1 MNKKIVIALS
11 LILVALIAASSVVTY
26 AWLTSKGSSDSIKY
40 KVGEINYTITGP
52 QVADNTFVV
61 PGQQIASDFVITN
74 GSNIDTN
81 LRVMFTVTID
91 VTNAKNPSASP
102 EWTIGSDKDT
112 DELILTVNSGWVL
125 DTDGFL
131 YYGGKDK
138 EAEDVIA
145 KTLINPASPIE
156 GLQLNGDL
164 IGNDYSGAVITIKAT
179 FYAKQDAYIKWS
191 EMGSINW
198 TTGI

>member
-26 AWLTSKGSSDSIKY
+26 AWLTSTGSSDSIKY

-61 PGQQIASDFVITN
+61 PGDTIASNFVITN

-81 LRVMFTVTID
+81 LRVKFTVTID
-91 VTNAKNPSASP
+91 VTNAKKPDASTN
-102 EWTIGSDKDT
+102 WTIGSDKT
-112 DELILTVNSGWVL
+112 TNQLILLVNSEWVL

-138 EAEDVIA
+138 EADDIIA
-145 KTLINPASPIE
+145 KTINPVSPIA

-164 IGNDYSGAVITIKAT
+164 IGNDYSGAVITVQAT

-191 EMGSINW
+191 EMGNISW

>member
-26 AWLTSKGSSDSIKY
+26 AWLTSTGSSDSIKY

-74 GSNIDTN
+74 SSNIATN
-81 LRVMFTVTID
+81 LRVQFTITVD
-91 VTNAKNPSASP
+91 VTNAKNPAAATN
-102 EWTIGSDKDT
+102 WTIGSDKT
-112 DELILTVNSGWVL
+112 TNQLILSVNSEWVL
-125 DTDGFL
+125 DEDGFL

-138 EAEDVIA
+138 EADDVIA
-145 KTLINPASPIE
+145 KTINPVSPIE

-164 IGNDYSGAVITIKAT
+164 IGNDYSGAVITVQAT

>member
-26 AWLTSKGSSDSIKY
+26 AWLTSTGSSDSIKY

-61 PGQQIASDFVITN
+61 PGDKIASNFVITN

-81 LRVMFTVTID
+81 LRVKFTITVD
-91 VTNAKNPSASP
+91 VTNAVNPSAP
-102 EWTIGSDKDT
+102 KDWTIGSNTST
-112 DELILTVNSGWVL
+112 DELILTLNSKWVL

-131 YYGGKDK
+131 YYGGKDVD
-138 EAEDVIA
+138 ADDVIA
-145 KTLINPASPIE
+145 ASANPVSPIE
-156 GLQLNGDL
+156 GLQLNL
-164 IGNDYSGAVITIKAT
+164 AIASGLCVIKVVLLSQFKLHSMLNKMHTLNGKT
-179 FYAKQDAYIKWS
+179 WVQ
-191 EMGSINW
+191 
-198 TTGI
+198 

>member
-26 AWLTSKGSSDSIKY
+26 AWLTSTGSSDSIKY

-61 PGQQIASDFVITN
+61 PGDTIASNFVITN

-81 LRVMFTVTID
+81 LRVKFTVTID
-91 VTNAKNPSASP
+91 VTNAKNPSAP
-102 EWTIGSDKDT
+102 KDWTIGSNTST
-112 DELILTVNSGWVL
+112 DELILTLNTNWVL
-125 DTDGFL
+125 DTDGYL

-138 EAEDVIA
+138 EADDVIA
-145 KTLINPASPIE
+145 KTINPVSPIE

-164 IGNDYSGAVITIKAT
+164 IGNDYSGAVITVQAT

>member
-26 AWLTSKGSSDSIKY
+26 AWLTSTGSSDSIKY

-52 QVADNTFVV
+52 QVADNTYVV

-74 GSNIDTN
+74 SSNIATN
-81 LRVMFTVTID
+81 LRVQFTITVD
-91 VTNAKNPSASP
+91 VTNAVNPSASKD
-102 EWTIGSDKDT
+102 WTIGSNNST
-112 DELILTVNSGWVL
+112 DELILTLNANWVL
-125 DTDGFL
+125 DTDGYL
-131 YYGGKDK
+131 YYGGKDL
-138 EAEDVIA
+138 EADDEIA
-145 KTLINPASPIE
+145 ASTNPSSPIE
-156 GLQLNGDL
+156 GLQLNGAL
-164 IGNDYSGAVITIKAT
+164 IGNDYSGAVITVQAT

>member
-26 AWLTSKGSSDSIKY
+26 AWLTSTGSSDSIKY
-40 KVGEINYTITGP
+40 KVGDINYTITGP

-61 PGQQIASDFVITN
+61 PGQQIASDFDITN
-74 GSNIDTN
+74 GSNIATN
-81 LRVMFTVTID
+81 LRVQFTITVD
-91 VTNAKNPSASP
+91 VTNAVNPSAP
-102 EWTIGSDKDT
+102 KDWTIGSNTST
-112 DELILTVNSGWVL
+112 DELILTLNTNWVL
-125 DTDGFL
+125 DTDGYL

-138 EAEDVIA
+138 EADDVIEA
-145 KTLINPASPIE
+145 STNPSSPIE

-164 IGNDYSGAVITIKAT
+164 IGNDYSGAVITVQAT

>member
-26 AWLTSKGSSDSIKY
+26 AWLTSTGSSDSIMY

-61 PGQQIASDFVITN
+61 PGQQIASNFVITN

-91 VTNAKNPSASP
+91 VTNAKKPDASTN
-102 EWTIGSDKDT
+102 WTIGSDKT
-112 DELILTVNSGWVL
+112 TNQLILSVNSEWVL

-131 YYGGKDK
+131 YYGGKDL
-138 EAEDVIA
+138 EADDLIA
-145 KTLINPASPIE
+145 ATTNPSSPIA

-164 IGNDYSGAVITIKAT
+164 IGNDYSGAVITVQAT

>member
-26 AWLTSKGSSDSIKY
+26 AWLTSTGSSDSIKY

-61 PGQQIASDFVITN
+61 PGDKIASNFVITN

-81 LRVMFTVTID
+81 LRVKFTITVD
-91 VTNAKNPSASP
+91 VTNAVNPSAP
-102 EWTIGSDKDT
+102 KDWTIGSNTST
-112 DELILTVNSGWVL
+112 DELILTLNSKWVL

-131 YYGGKDK
+131 YYGGKDVD
-138 EAEDVIA
+138 ADDVIA
-145 KTLINPASPIE
+145 ASANPVSPIE

-164 IGNDYSGAVITIKAT
+164 IGNEYSGAVITVQAT
-179 FYAKQDAYIKWS
+179 FYAKQDAYIEWKD
-191 EMGSINW
+191 MGSIDW

>member
-26 AWLTSKGSSDSIKY
+26 AWLTSTGSSDSIKY
-40 KVGEINYTITGP
+40 KVGDINYTITGP
-52 QVADNTFVV
+52 QVDADTFVV
-61 PGQQIASDFVITN
+61 PGQQIASGFVITN
-74 GSNIDTN
+74 SSNIATN
-81 LRVMFTVTID
+81 LRVQFTITVD
-91 VTNAKNPSASP
+91 VTNAVNPSAP
-102 EWTIGSDKDT
+102 KDWTIGSNTST
-112 DELILTVNSGWVL
+112 DELILTLNTNWVL
-125 DTDGFL
+125 DTDGYL

-138 EAEDVIA
+138 EADDVIEA
-145 KTLINPASPIE
+145 STNPSSPIE

-164 IGNDYSGAVITIKAT
+164 IGNDYSGAVITVQAT

>member
-26 AWLTSKGSSDSIKY
+26 AWLTSTGSSDSIKY
-40 KVGEINYTITGP
+40 KVGDINYTITGP
-52 QVADNTFVV
+52 QVADNTYVV

-74 GSNIDTN
+74 SSNIATN
-81 LRVMFTVTID
+81 LRVQFTITVD
-91 VTNAKNPSASP
+91 VTNAVNPSAP
-102 EWTIGSDKDT
+102 KDWTIGSNTST
-112 DELILTVNSGWVL
+112 DELILTLNTNWVL
-125 DTDGFL
+125 DTDGYL

-138 EAEDVIA
+138 EADDVIEA
-145 KTLINPASPIE
+145 STNPSSPIE

-164 IGNDYSGAVITIKAT
+164 IGNDYSGAVITVQAT

>member
-26 AWLTSKGSSDSIKY
+26 AWLTSTGSSDSIKY
-40 KVGEINYTITGP
+40 KVGDINYTITGP

-74 GSNIDTN
+74 SSNIATN
-81 LRVMFTVTID
+81 LRVQFTITVD
-91 VTNAKNPSASP
+91 VTNAVNPSAP
-102 EWTIGSDKDT
+102 KDWTIGSNTST
-112 DELILTVNSGWVL
+112 DELILTLNTNWVL
-125 DTDGFL
+125 DTDGYL

-138 EAEDVIA
+138 EADDVIEA
-145 KTLINPASPIE
+145 STNPSSPIE
-156 GLQLNGDL
+156 GLQLNGTL
-164 IGNDYSGAVITIKAT
+164 IGNDYSGAVITVQAT
-179 FYAKQDAYIKWS
+179 FYAKQDAYIEWKD
-191 EMGSINW
+191 MGSIDW

>member
-26 AWLTSKGSSDSIKY
+26 AWLTSTGSSDSIKY
-40 KVGEINYTITGP
+40 KVGDINYTITGP
-52 QVADNTFVV
+52 QVAADTFVV
-61 PGQQIASDFVITN
+61 PGDKIASNFVITN
-74 GSNIDTN
+74 GSNIATN
-81 LRVMFTVTID
+81 LRVQFTITVD
-91 VTNAKNPSASP
+91 VTNAVNPSAP
-102 EWTIGSDKDT
+102 KDWTIGSNNST
-112 DELILTVNSGWVL
+112 DELILTLNTNWVL

-138 EAEDVIA
+138 EADDVIEA
-145 KTLINPASPIE
+145 STNPSSPIE

-164 IGNDYSGAVITIKAT
+164 IGNDYSGAVITVQAT

>member
-26 AWLTSKGSSDSIKY
+26 AWLTSKGSSDSINY

-61 PGQQIASDFVITN
+61 PGDKIASNFVITN

-81 LRVMFTVTID
+81 LRVKFTVTID
-91 VTNAKNPSASP
+91 VTNAKKPDASTN
-102 EWTIGSDKDT
+102 WTIGSDKT
-112 DELILTVNSGWVL
+112 TNQLILSVNSEWVL

-131 YYGGKDK
+131 YYGGKDL
-138 EAEDVIA
+138 EAEDLIA
-145 KTLINPASPIE
+145 ATTNPSSPIA

-164 IGNDYSGAVITIKAT
+164 IGNDYSGAVITIQAT
-179 FYAKQDAYIKWS
+179 FYAKQDAYIEWKD
-191 EMGSINW
+191 MGSIDW
-198 TTGI
+198 KTGI

>member
-26 AWLTSKGSSDSIKY
+26 AWLTSTGTSNSINY
-40 KVGEINYTITGP
+40 KVGDINYTIEGP
-52 QVADNTFVV
+52 QVADNTYVV

-74 GSNIDTN
+74 SSNIATN
-81 LRVMFTVTID
+81 LRVQFTITVD
-91 VTNAKNPSASP
+91 VSNAVNPGAP
-102 EWTIGSDKDT
+102 NDWTIGSNNST
-112 DELILTVNSGWVL
+112 DELILALNTNWVL
-125 DTDGFL
+125 DTDGYI
-131 YYGGKDK
+131 YYGGKDL
-138 EAEDVIA
+138 EADDVIA
-145 KTLINPASPIE
+145 ASTNPSSPIA
-156 GLQLNGDL
+156 GLQLNGAL
-164 IGNDYSGAVITIKAT
+164 IGNDYSGAVITVQAT

>member
-26 AWLTSKGSSDSIKY
+26 AWLTSTGSSDSIKY

-61 PGQQIASDFVITN
+61 PGDKIASNFVITN
-74 GSNIDTN
+74 SSNIDTN
-81 LRVMFTVTID
+81 LRVKFTVTID
-91 VTNAKNPSASP
+91 VTNAKKPDAPTN
-102 EWTIGSDKDT
+102 WTIASDKT
-112 DELILTVNSGWVL
+112 TNQLILLVNSEWVL

-138 EAEDVIA
+138 EADDVIEA
-145 KTLINPASPIE
+145 STNPVSPIA

-164 IGNDYSGAVITIKAT
+164 IGNDYSGAVITVQAT

-191 EMGSINW
+191 EMGSIDW

>member
-26 AWLTSKGSSDSIKY
+26 AWLTSTGTSNSINY
-40 KVGEINYTITGP
+40 KVGDINYTIEGP
-52 QVADNTFVV
+52 QVADNTYVV

-74 GSNIDTN
+74 SSNIATN
-81 LRVMFTVTID
+81 LRVQFTITVD
-91 VTNAKNPSASP
+91 VTNAINPGASTD
-102 EWTIGSDKDT
+102 WTIGSNNST
-112 DELILTVNSGWVL
+112 DELILALNTNWVL
-125 DTDGFL
+125 DTDGYL
-131 YYGGKDK
+131 YYGGKDL
-138 EAEDVIA
+138 EADDVIA
-145 KTLINPASPIE
+145 ASTNPSSPIA
-156 GLQLNGDL
+156 GLQLNGAL
-164 IGNDYSGAVITIKAT
+164 IGNDYSGAVITVQAT

>member
-26 AWLTSKGSSDSIKY
+26 AWLTSTGSSDSIKY
-40 KVGEINYTITGP
+40 KVGDINYTITGP
-52 QVADNTFVV
+52 QVDADTFVV
-61 PGQQIASDFVITN
+61 PGQQIASGFVITN
-74 GSNIDTN
+74 SSNIATN
-81 LRVMFTVTID
+81 LRVQFTITVD
-91 VTNAKNPSASP
+91 VTNAVNPSAP
-102 EWTIGSDKDT
+102 KDWTIGSNNST
-112 DELILTVNSGWVL
+112 DELILTLNTNWVL
-125 DTDGFL
+125 DTDGYL
-131 YYGGKDK
+131 YYGGKDL
-138 EAEDVIA
+138 EADDVIEA
-145 KTLINPASPIE
+145 STNPSSPIE

-164 IGNDYSGAVITIKAT
+164 IGNDYSGAVITVQAT

>member
-26 AWLTSKGSSDSIKY
+26 AWLTSTGSSDSIKY

-52 QVADNTFVV
+52 QVADNTYVV
-61 PGQQIASDFVITN
+61 PGQQIASDFDITN

-81 LRVMFTVTID
+81 LRVKFTITVD
-91 VTNAKNPSASP
+91 VTNAVNPSAP
-102 EWTIGSDKDT
+102 KDWTIGSNTST
-112 DELILTVNSGWVL
+112 DELILTLNSKWVL

-131 YYGGKDK
+131 YYGGKDVD
-138 EAEDVIA
+138 ADDVIA
-145 KTLINPASPIE
+145 ASANPVSPIE

-164 IGNDYSGAVITIKAT
+164 IGNEYSGAVITVQAT
-179 FYAKQDAYIKWS
+179 FYAKQDAYIEWKD
-191 EMGSINW
+191 MGSIDW

>member
-26 AWLTSKGSSDSIKY
+26 AWLTSTGSSDSIKY

-52 QVADNTFVV
+52 QVAADTFVV
-61 PGQQIASDFVITN
+61 PGDKIASNFDITN

-81 LRVMFTVTID
+81 LRVKFTVTID
-91 VTNAKNPSASP
+91 VTNAKNTAASTN
-102 EWTIGSDKDT
+102 WTIGSDKT
-112 DELILTVNSGWVL
+112 TNQLILSVNSKWVL

-131 YYGGKDK
+131 YYGGKDVD
-138 EAEDVIA
+138 ADDVIA
-145 KTLINPASPIE
+145 ASANPVSPIE

-164 IGNDYSGAVITIKAT
+164 IGNDYSGAVITVQAT

>member
-26 AWLTSKGSSDSIKY
+26 AWLTSTGSSDSIKY
-40 KVGEINYTITGP
+40 NVGKINYTITGP
-52 QVADNTFVV
+52 QVAADTFVV
-61 PGQQIASDFVITN
+61 PGDKIASNFVITN

-81 LRVMFTVTID
+81 LRVEFNVTID
-91 VTNAKNPSASP
+91 VTNANNTSAP
-102 EWTIGSDKDT
+102 TNWTIGSDKAT
-112 DELILTVNSGWVL
+112 NQLILLVNSAWVL

-131 YYGGKDK
+131 YYGGKDV
-138 EAEDVIA
+138 AADDVIA

-164 IGNDYSGAVITIKAT
+164 IGNDYSGAVITIQAT
-179 FYAKQDAYIKWS
+179 FYAKQDAYIEWKD
-191 EMGSINW
+191 MGKISW
-198 TTGI
+198 KTGI

>member
-26 AWLTSKGSSDSIKY
+26 AWLTSTGSSDSIKY

-52 QVADNTFVV
+52 QVADNTYVV

-74 GSNIDTN
+74 SSNIATN
-81 LRVMFTVTID
+81 LRVQFTITVD
-91 VTNAKNPSASP
+91 VTNAVNPSASKD
-102 EWTIGSDKDT
+102 WTIGSNNST
-112 DELILTVNSGWVL
+112 DELILTLNTNWVL
-125 DTDGFL
+125 DTDGYL
-131 YYGGKDK
+131 YYGGKDL
-138 EAEDVIA
+138 EADDEIA
-145 KTLINPASPIE
+145 ASTNPSSPIE
-156 GLQLNGDL
+156 GLQLNGAL
-164 IGNDYSGAVITIKAT
+164 IGNDYSGAVITVQAT

>member
-26 AWLTSKGSSDSIKY
+26 AWLTSTGSSDSIKY
-40 KVGEINYTITGP
+40 KVGDINYTITGP
-52 QVADNTFVV
+52 QVADNTYVV
-61 PGQQIASDFVITN
+61 PGQQIASDFVIKN
-74 GSNIDTN
+74 SSNIATN
-81 LRVMFTVTID
+81 LRVQFTITVD
-91 VTNAKNPSASP
+91 VTNAVNPSASKD
-102 EWTIGSDKDT
+102 WTIGSNTST
-112 DELILTVNSGWVL
+112 DELILTLNTNWVL
-125 DTDGFL
+125 DEDGFL

-138 EAEDVIA
+138 EADDVIEA
-145 KTLINPASPIE
+145 STDPSSPIE

-164 IGNDYSGAVITIKAT
+164 IGNDYSGAVITVQAT

>member
-26 AWLTSKGSSDSIKY
+26 AWLTSTGSSDSIKY
-40 KVGEINYTITGP
+40 NVGKINYTITGP
-52 QVADNTFVV
+52 QVADNTYVV

-74 GSNIDTN
+74 SSNIATN
-81 LRVMFTVTID
+81 LRVQFTITVD
-91 VTNAKNPSASP
+91 VTNAVNPSAP
-102 EWTIGSDKDT
+102 KDWTIGSNTST
-112 DELILTVNSGWVL
+112 DELILTLNTNWVL
-125 DTDGFL
+125 DTDGYL

-138 EAEDVIA
+138 EADDVIEA
-145 KTLINPASPIE
+145 STNPSSPIA

-164 IGNDYSGAVITIKAT
+164 IGNDYSGAVITVQAT